1 MFELSRALIIANP
14 VAGRGEAEKYAELL
28 NQHLSTY
35 RNFEIELRLTKD
47 ADDALKWA
55 SHAYDDNFQHVFCL
69 GGDGTVNEVISGL
82 MTIEKENRPNFG
94 FIPMGTA
101 NDLARAL
108 GYNLSPSKAVTQ
120 FNQAKLSEMD
130 VGKVNDS
137 YFCNVLAIGSIPQ
150 EVMNT
155 ESSDKNKLGYFAY
168 IKNGIAAF
176 FSNEGYH
183 LQITSDQ
190 QVDDIKTNLVLV
202 GLTNSVGGM
211 EFVFPNATYND
222 GLVHLM
228 AVKGETPID
237 LIFAAF
243 QHGLSGLPQQNLLS
257 LSSSHFEIKQ
267 LNQSQTPITSNVDGD
282 EGPALPLNIQVIHSA
297 LKVWVP
303 MDESY

>member
-28 NQHLSTY
+28 NQNLTTH
-35 RNFEIELRLTKD
+35 RKFEIELRLTKD
-47 ADDALKWA
+47 AEDALKWA
-55 SHAYDDNFQHVFCL
+55 SHAYDDHFQHVFCL

-82 MTIEKENRPNFG
+82 MTIEAEYRPNFG

-108 GYNLSPSKAVTQ
+108 GYNLSPNKAVSQ

-150 EVMNT
+150 EVMHT

-176 FSNEGYH
+176 FSNEGYQ

-211 EFVFPNATYND
+211 EFVFPNATYHD

-237 LIFAAF
+237 LIRAAF

-257 LSSSHFEIKQ
+257 LSSSYFEIKQ
-267 LNQSQTPITSNVDGD
+267 LNPSQTPIISNVDGD
-282 EGPALPLNIQVIHSA
+282 EGPALPLTIQVIHSA

-303 MDESY
+303 IDD